1 MYDKCTNNTLLYIA
15 IIILK
20 IAILSYCGH
29 TVIDVQDTLSWPFR
43 KHCNSFPRYF
53 AMF

>member
-15 IIILK
+15 VMILK

-29 TVIDVQDTLSWPFR
+29 IVMGVQDTLSWAFR
-43 KHCNSFPRYF
+43 THCNNFPR
-53 AMF
+53 